1 MIKRY
6 ILHIEAHKWRV
17 PRISFKRAP
26 KHGDRVMDGGVM
38 GTLKL
43 CPECQEGFLHEPDPP
58 RVRRSRPRPP
68 RPTMLER
75 VLADL
80 SRNLTEQAL
89 RPARPVRSYH
99 TPRPAMD
106 FNPPTHVEIK
116 DTTPELEPPTVE
128 LTVVDS
134 SEHVEIKDAAEVEHV
149 ELKTEE
155 HVEIKSEDES
165 PEELEL
171 DYKLGNRKYVPS
183 DRVWTHKA
191 WYIVEKLE
199 KDVLHLVR
207 EDVWEERQKKSEHVE
222 LKDKEEDSG
231 EVVVLNFD

>member
-1 MIKRY
+1 
-6 ILHIEAHKWRV
+6 
-17 PRISFKRAP
+17 
-26 KHGDRVMDGGVM
+26 
-38 GTLKL
+38 
-43 CPECQEGFLHEPDPP
+43 
-58 RVRRSRPRPP
+58 
-68 RPTMLER
+68 
-75 VLADL
+75 
-80 SRNLTEQAL
+80 
-89 RPARPVRSYH
+89 
-99 TPRPAMD
+99 MD

-116 DTTPELEPPTVE
+116 DTTPEPEASAVE

-199 KDVLHLVR
+199 KDVLYLVR

-222 LKDKEEDSG
+222 LKDEKEDSG
-231 EVVVLNFD
+231 EVVVLNFE